1 MVEMDTNTPELKKA
15 AIEATEALK
24 MINKAYNKQR
34 QQVEEM
40 YAFFNELLTILSNAD
55 AKGNNEVK
63 ALTWSIRTALMTH
76 MLRINSIGKQD

>member
-1 MVEMDTNTPELKKA
+1 MDTNTPELKKA

-24 MINKAYNKQR
+24 MINKAYNKQK

-40 YAFFNELLTILSNAD
+40 YAFFNELLIILSSAD

-63 ALTWSIRTALMTH
+63 ELTWSIRSALMTH
-76 MLRINSIGKQD
+76 MLKINSIGKQD

>member
-1 MVEMDTNTPELKKA
+1 MNTNTPEMKKA

-24 MINKAYNKQR
+24 MINAAYKKQK

-55 AKGNNEVK
+55 AKGNKEVK
-63 ALTWSIRTALMTH
+63 ELTWSIRTALMTY
-76 MLRINSIGKQD
+76 MLRIKSIGEKE